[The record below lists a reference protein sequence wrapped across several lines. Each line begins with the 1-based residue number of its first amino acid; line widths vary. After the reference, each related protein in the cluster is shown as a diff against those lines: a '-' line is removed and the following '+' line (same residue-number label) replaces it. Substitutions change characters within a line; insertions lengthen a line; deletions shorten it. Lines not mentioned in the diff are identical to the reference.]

1 MHLLR
6 PLLHCTALPV
16 SRPRRLVA
24 CRARVHRLD
33 VPKRIFKWLSCFINI
48 ACHMAWG
55 FINDI
60 KPFAELC
67 TRRYTHTSSYV
78 EYYCTL

>member
-1 MHLLR
+1 
-6 PLLHCTALPV
+6 
-16 SRPRRLVA
+16 
-24 CRARVHRLD
+24 
-33 VPKRIFKWLSCFINI
+33 
-48 ACHMAWG
+48 MAWG

-67 TRRYTHTSSYV
+67 TRRYSLHTHTSSYV

>member
-1 MHLLR
+1 MR
-6 PLLHCTALPV
+6 T
-16 SRPRRLVA
+16 R
-24 CRARVHRLD
+24 D
-33 VPKRIFKWLSCFINI
+33 VPKRILKWLSCFINI

>member
-1 MHLLR
+1 MMSV
-6 PLLHCTALPV
+6 PPV
-16 SRPRRLVA
+16 ERAPSRAMRTR
-24 CRARVHRLD
+24 D
-33 VPKRIFKWLSCFINI
+33 VPQRIFKWLSCFINI

>member
-1 MHLLR
+1 MSV
-6 PLLHCTALPV
+6 LPV
-16 SRPRRLVA
+16 ERAPSRAMRTR
-24 CRARVHRLD
+24 D
-33 VPKRIFKWLSCFINI
+33 VPHRILKWLCWFIYI